1 MQTEI
6 QRGLRLVRSTF
17 ARNVATT
24 FLTQVVSLVIGVAN
38 AAIVARWLGP
48 EGKGSLALALLIPST
63 LALFLSGGIPAAN
76 VYFVGSR
83 RLSVAQV
90 TQNATLLA
98 LVGVVAG
105 LILTAL
111 GLATGLLQRLAP
123 SVPAS
128 LIVLATVG
136 LPGAV
141 VNSFF
146 SAILQGMQRIRT
158 VNVITFLQSI
168 LTLGLTILLVIGLG
182 WGING
187 AVVAAVGAALGVTI
201 LLAWQVWRAGGRLRP
216 HYDSAILRQT
226 LAFGLRGYV
235 GNLLQFFNYRLDLFI
250 VGILLGPA
258 AVGIYTAAVA
268 LAELLWHL
276 PNAVS
281 FVIFPKASASRTEDL
296 NRLTPRIFALTL
308 GITVVGGIFIALL
321 GRQLIQTIY
330 SDLFLAAYQPLLA
343 LLPGVIL
350 LGGGKVLTNEI
361 AGRGFVHYN
370 SVNAG
375 LALVLTVIF
384 DLLLIPRWGV
394 LGASWASTIAYSAI
408 FLTAVL
414 FYRSVSRGGS
424 RINQE
429 RQS

>member
-1 MQTEI
+1 MRTNV
-6 QRGLRLVRSTF
+6 QRWLLPLRSTF

-48 EGKGSLALALLIPST
+48 QGKGSLALALLVPAT
-63 LALFLSGGIPAAN
+63 LSLFLSGGIPAAN
-76 VYFVGSR
+76 VYFIGSR
-83 RLSVAQV
+83 RLSIAQV
-90 TQNATLLA
+90 TQNSVLLA
-98 LVGVVAG
+98 ILGAISG
-105 LILTAL
+105 LILTVL
-111 GLATGLLQRLAP
+111 GLATGVLPRLVP
-123 SVPAS
+123 SVPTP
-128 LIVLATVG
+128 LIILAIVG
-136 LPGAV
+136 LPSAIL
-141 VNSFF
+141 NSFF
-146 SAILQGMQRIRT
+146 SGILQGMQRIRT

-182 WGING
+182 WGLRG
-187 AVVAAVGAALGVTI
+187 AVIGAVGTSLGVTA
-201 LLAWQVWRAGGRLRP
+201 LLGWQVWRAGGRLRP
-216 HYDSAILRQT
+216 RYNQTALRQT

-250 VGILLGPA
+250 VGILLGPS
-258 AVGIYTAAVA
+258 AVGIYTVAVA

-281 FVIFPKASASRTEDL
+281 FVIFPKASATRAEDM

-308 GITVVGGIFIALL
+308 GITCLGGGVMALL

-330 SDLFLAAYQPLLA
+330 SDLFLPAYLPLLA
-343 LLPGVIL
+343 LLPGVVL

-394 LGASWASTIAYSAI
+394 LGASLASTIAYSAI
-408 FLTAVL
+408 FFTAVI
-414 FYRSVSRGGS
+414 FYRSVSRDGGAKS
-424 RINQE
+424 PEKQP
-429 RQS
+429 

>member
-361 AGRGFVHYN
+361 AGRGFVHYD